1 MKIEKPLR
9 LYVLLDTNVYYPDMH
24 RVGPQFKT
32 LHQMLA
38 KSNSILLIPDIIGR
52 EVIKKFSENVKKD
65 FAELEKILNRYP
77 DSIKKL
83 QSATDIIKD
92 FTNKWNDHNHLNS
105 DIVVISHES
114 VSIEKLVN
122 RSILEQAPFGKKTKG
137 FRDAVI
143 WETALNY
150 LENKK
155 DNYAIALITNNS
167 RDFGFSELNTDLEN
181 EVKKIGREIYYYSN
195 IGGFLEEHGKKIEFI
210 NDDFIDKFIE
220 DNISTLEGMAED
232 FSKFEDYIDTRDLD
246 LEHKSPEDIKVLSSS
261 MIDWDIY
268 SYYIYD
274 EDNNW
279 YYVHIQVEIEVD
291 LEIEYSYVSKD
302 GYWSDTI
309 IDVRSTSNEYKTI
322 CELIDLEL
330 QVGKYTKEAQLL

>member
-1 MKIEKPLR
+1 VVR
-9 LYVLLDTNVYYPDMH
+9 LANL
-24 RVGPQFKT
+24 F
-32 LHQMLA
+32 
-38 KSNSILLIPDIIGR
+38 
-52 EVIKKFSENVKKD
+52 FC
-65 FAELEKILNRYP
+65 
-77 DSIKKL
+77 
-83 QSATDIIKD
+83 
-92 FTNKWNDHNHLNS
+92 
-105 DIVVISHES
+105 
-114 VSIEKLVN
+114 
-122 RSILEQAPFGKKTKG
+122 PF
-137 FRDAVI
+137 F
-143 WETALNY
+143 
-150 LENKK
+150 
-155 DNYAIALITNNS
+155 
-167 RDFGFSELNTDLEN
+167 
-181 EVKKIGREIYYYSN
+181 